1 MSASKAMFTEM
12 QEQEVNEQRMPV
24 LAKRSIYNISNDH
37 LLLMQQ
43 IEDAEGEITEEM
55 SASLAIN
62 EKELQAKA
70 VSYGY
75 IMRQYDYDIEQINQ
89 EVARLN
95 KLSQAKVKVKEELK
109 SRISDAMKAYNIE
122 KIDHAN
128 LKLSFRKSKVLV
140 IDDNAHIPVEYIKT
154 KEVETVD
161 KAGIKKAIEEGT
173 EYSSIWIHENQNL
186 QIK

>member
-1 MSASKAMFTEM
+1 ME
-12 QEQEVNEQRMPV
+12 EQLIVAP
-24 LAKRSIYNISNDH
+24 AKRSIYNISNDH
-37 LLLMQQ
+37 LQLMQE
-43 IEDAEGEITEEM
+43 IENLEGEITPEIAE
-55 SASLAIN
+55 ALQIN
-62 EKELQAKA
+62 QAELQTKA

-75 IMRQYDYDIEQINQ
+75 VMRQYDFEIDQINQ

-95 KLSQAKVKVKEELK
+95 KLAQAKAKVKDELK
-109 SRISDAMKAYNIE
+109 TRISDAMKAYNIE

-140 IDDNAHIPVEYIKT
+140 IDENAHIPVEYIKT

-161 KAGIKKAIEEGT
+161 KAGLKKAIDEGAEFT
-173 EYSSIWIHENQNL
+173 GIWIHENSSL